1 MKPVDIEFTIKV
13 NADHVPVLAAIQGE
27 RERQDKK
34 WGPQNHEY
42 PMWLPILA
50 EEMGEAAKEF
60 LKATFPAVEA
70 EGARREGKPVDTI
83 TVEERRRRF
92 RKELIEAAA
101 VLVAMIEC
109 GDRNQWFQKE
119 RRVGAGGDR
128 RVAPSPGSVGRRH
141 GFRSR
146 TPERRGLDSGRR
158 IRARGRRDG
167 DQR

>member
-1 MKPVDIEFTIKV
+1 MKPVDIEFTSKV
-13 NADHVPVLAAIQGE
+13 NAEHVPVLAAIQGE

-70 EGARREGKPVDTI
+70 EGARREGNPVDTI
-83 TVEERRRRF
+83 TVEERRKRF

-119 RRVGAGGDR
+119 RRTPFDR
-128 RVAPSPGSVGRRH
+128 RQLQA
-141 GFRSR
+141 
-146 TPERRGLDSGRR
+146 RR
-158 IRARGRRDG
+158 IRQIEMMPFTALKRWGHDDRRERGERRKS
-167 DQR
+167 